1 MIKNSFPEE
10 RINLTIILEESPQG
24 LRQEIR
30 KNKNRYQLLKSQ
42 LDNATRG
49 KNRIRLLK
57 QKVFLFTQ
65 IIIRQRL
72 LRKKIL
78 TEIDYFQ
85 LEDITC
91 KKFQGLL
98 NQKFI
103 QQTFLNNWMAVKAEE
118 IQKATD
124 YQLKNH

>member
-1 MIKNSFPEE
+1 MIENSFPEE

-24 LRQEIR
+24 LRQEIK
-30 KNKNRYQLLKSQ
+30 KNKNRYQLLRFQ
-42 LDNATRG
+42 LDNTARG

-78 TEIDYFQ
+78 TEVDYFH

-103 QQTFLNNWMAVKAEE
+103 QQIFFNNWMTVKAEE
-118 IQKATD
+118 IQKVTD
-124 YQLKNH
+124 